1 MTTDNFDFNPEQN
14 IQRDPQFQGTDEQ
27 FQGPRNKKTK
37 GKQKID
43 IEYIQM
49 KQRRQITFYKRKS
62 GLIKK
67 SHELHTLTGSEVLL
81 LMVSETGHIYTYAT
95 DKLQPM
101 ISQPDSQ
108 AFIQSCLQQESA
120 PLAENQFGQPPSD
133 PSIFSGEAPSMTFDP
148 TTIFGNSGESERGLK
163 DEPYIPTSLPQRDD
177 FSLPFAR
184 RESKQNVRKDMVRP
198 HAHIMKISDPPL
210 QHDMSS
216 STLRNTSNYLVPK
229 TSNYLG
235 KVARSFNNTVNY
247 STSASFGGRNQ
258 NVNQTARVEEKEKVQ
273 EILRKMDDQYYYK
286 DGKNPYNY

>member
-101 ISQPDSQ
+101 ISLPNSQ
-108 AFIQSCLQQESA
+108 AFIQSCLQQE
-120 PLAENQFGQPPSD
+120 PSD
-133 PSIFSGEAPSMTFDP
+133 QPLLDASMLSGESPSMTFDP
-148 TTIFGNSGESERGLK
+148 TTIFGNSGESEKGLK
-163 DEPYIPTSLPQRDD
+163 DEPYIPTSLPRMED
-177 FSLPFAR
+177 FSIPFTR
-184 RESKQNVRKDMVRP
+184 RDSNQNVRKDMIRP
-198 HAHIMKISDPPL
+198 NTQILKMHEPPL
-210 QHDMSS
+210 LPEMSS
-216 STLRNTSNYLVPK
+216 SNMRNTSNYLVPK
-229 TSNYLG
+229 TPNYLG
-235 KVARSFNNTVNY
+235 KVARSFNNIVNY
-247 STSASFGGRNQ
+247 SSSASFGGRNQ

>member
-1 MTTDNFDFNPEQN
+1 MTTDNFDFNPEHDF
-14 IQRDPQFQGTDEQ
+14 QRDPQFQGNLALNQ
-27 FQGPRNKKTK
+27 RNKKTK

-101 ISQPDSQ
+101 ISLPNSQ
-108 AFIQSCLQQESA
+108 AFIQSCLQQEPTDQ
-120 PLAENQFGQPPSD
+120 PLLDS
-133 PSIFSGEAPSMTFDP
+133 SMLSGEAPSMTFDP
-148 TTIFGNSGESERGLK
+148 TTIFGDSGDIERSLKEES
-163 DEPYIPTSLPQRDD
+163 YIPTSLPQRDD
-177 FSLPFAR
+177 FSLPFTR
-184 RESKQNVRKDMVRP
+184 REVTSNIRKELVRP
-198 HAHIMKISDPPL
+198 HAHIMKMSEPP
-210 QHDMSS
+210 QKEMSS
-216 STLRNTSNYLVPK
+216 STLRNTSNYLIPK

-235 KVARSFNNTVNY
+235 KVPRPFNNTGNY
-247 STSASFGGRNQ
+247 PSSATFGGKNQ
-258 NVNQTARVEEKEKVQ
+258 NVNQTARAEEKEKVQ